1 MLALDAAAD
10 QAAVTRELGQL
21 DVDLL
26 AEEVQQ
32 LRDRVKVTLRDKIRA
47 ERHSTGR
54 LGEGSRTQSQEL
66 KEVQNA
72 YAVAR
77 ASYLAK
83 ARELRNRQRRLE
95 NAQGPMPAAGE
106 RSGASIEPDE
116 NRRDWEADK
125 IGPATTAAVGSV
137 DMAAI
142 FKRSEKAQRAQERYS
157 SYIKA
162 EQERLADLVAQ
173 FKKLA
178 APLEQLASGSPD
190 FVALEGRI
198 TVLKNQ
204 YQTERDALAR
214 EADRRQARTTAALDQ
229 EVQDVITSV
238 AKSRGMSFVVKVS
251 PGPQPDSEPNEVQ
264 TALDHSV
271 VYADPRNDLTEEVIR
286 ELNGLQGHGGREIE
300 SIVTVPPPLGAAER
314 AQPRRRFRSDN

>member
-1 MLALDAAAD
+1 
-10 QAAVTRELGQL
+10 
-21 DVDLL
+21 
-26 AEEVQQ
+26 
-32 LRDRVKVTLRDKIRA
+32 
-47 ERHSTGR
+47 
-54 LGEGSRTQSQEL
+54 
-66 KEVQNA
+66 
-72 YAVAR
+72 
-77 ASYLAK
+77 
-83 ARELRNRQRRLE
+83 
-95 NAQGPMPAAGE
+95 MPAAGE

-214 EADRRQARTTAALDQ
+214 EADRRQARTTAAFYQ

-286 ELNGLQGHGGREIE
+286 ELNGRFKA
-300 SIVTVPPPLGAAER
+300 TGAVKSSR
-314 AQPRRRFRSDN
+314 